1 MNPVNIIK
9 QKMPQGALQGLDSLS
24 AIFQQFFV
32 GDSHLQNQQQEQV
45 QDQNVLYGLAGKVSK
60 GGWLQSS
67 IYTDLLEN
75 LVLSLHQ
82 ELKNKADEQA
92 TRDSD
97 EGVRFRVFLS
107 LQNYTSG
114 MWLLLYNAHKAYKL
128 APDEFITSCCRR
140 NIVGNPFILK
150 DKQVNAEMR
159 QQTALGI

>member
-1 MNPVNIIK
+1 MHEL
-9 QKMPQGALQGLDSLS
+9 G
-24 AIFQQFFV
+24 
-32 GDSHLQNQQQEQV
+32 
-45 QDQNVLYGLAGKVSK
+45 
-60 GGWLQSS
+60 
-67 IYTDLLEN
+67 T
-75 LVLSLHQ
+75 LSLHQ

-140 NIVGNPFILK
+140 NIVGNSFILK
-150 DKQVNAEMR
+150 DKQVINQDHTQSNLPSE
-159 QQTALGI
+159 G

>member
-1 MNPVNIIK
+1 M
-9 QKMPQGALQGLDSLS
+9 GA
-24 AIFQQFFV
+24 
-32 GDSHLQNQQQEQV
+32 SHLQNQQQEQV

-60 GGWLQSS
+60 GGWFQSR
-67 IYTDLLEN
+67 IYNDLVKN
-75 LVLSLHQ
+75 LGLSLHQ

-128 APDEFITSCCRR
+128 APDEFI
-140 NIVGNPFILK
+140 VVLY
-150 DKQVNAEMR
+150 
-159 QQTALGI
+159 LL